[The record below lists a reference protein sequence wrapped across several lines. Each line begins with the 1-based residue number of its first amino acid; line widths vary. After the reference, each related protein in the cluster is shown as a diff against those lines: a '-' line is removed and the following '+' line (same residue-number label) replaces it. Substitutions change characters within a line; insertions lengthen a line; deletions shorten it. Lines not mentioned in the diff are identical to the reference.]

1 MDIGV
6 VIGNI
11 VSTVK
16 NPVYHGRKLML
27 VENVDLELQPTG
39 VTSVAVDTVD
49 SGVGDVVLIAR
60 EGRTA
65 ADIFGRRVP
74 VRSLIVGVID
84 HFDVE

>member
-11 VSTVK
+11 VATIK
-16 NPVYHGRKLML
+16 NPVYKGRKLLL
-27 VENVDLELQPTG
+27 VENVDLDLKPTG

-60 EGRTA
+60 EGRAA
-65 ADIFGRRVP
+65 ADVFGERVP
-74 VRSLIVGVID
+74 VRSLVVGVID
-84 HFDVE
+84 RFDTE